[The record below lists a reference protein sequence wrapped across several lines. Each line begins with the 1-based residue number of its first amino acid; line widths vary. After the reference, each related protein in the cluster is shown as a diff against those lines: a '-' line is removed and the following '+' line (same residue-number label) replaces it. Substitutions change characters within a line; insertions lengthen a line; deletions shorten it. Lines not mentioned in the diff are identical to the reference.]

1 MLKTKKK
8 SASPFKKREVI
19 GLVKRFVKEDSYE
32 PVRDTVAFYK
42 IYAEFPD
49 EAFWRAYDLGF
60 TLQSMFWFLSED
72 GRAKLKT
79 DIALFHLD
87 MTPQTEYH
95 MEDQKV
101 GEDAPVVRR
110 KTTMADLLR

>member
-1 MLKTKKK
+1 MLKSKKK
-8 SASPFKKREVI
+8 HAFGKRQVI
-19 GLVKRFVKEDSYE
+19 GLVKRFVKEEAYE

-60 TLQSMFWFLSED
+60 TLNSMFWFLSDE
-72 GRAKLKT
+72 GRQKLKT

-87 MTPQTEYH
+87 LSPAAQYQ
-95 MEDQKV
+95 MEDAKV
-101 GEDAPVVRR
+101 GEDAPIVRK

>member
-1 MLKTKKK
+1 MALKSKTKH
-8 SASPFKKREVI
+8 PFGKRQVI
-19 GLVKRFVKEDSYE
+19 GLVKRFVKEDAYE
-32 PVRDTVAFYK
+32 PIRDTVAFYK

-60 TLQSMFWFLSED
+60 QLNSMFWFLSDE

-87 MTPQTEYH
+87 LSPAAPYQ
-95 MEDQKV
+95 MEDAKV
-101 GEDAPVVRR
+101 GEDVQIVKK